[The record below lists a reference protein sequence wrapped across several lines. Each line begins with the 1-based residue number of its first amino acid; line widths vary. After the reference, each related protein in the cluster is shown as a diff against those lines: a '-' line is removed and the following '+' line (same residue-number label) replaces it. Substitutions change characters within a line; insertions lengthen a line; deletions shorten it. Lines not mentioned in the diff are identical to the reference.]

1 MPDQFE
7 ASMLQKVVKMMIDHG
22 DNFEKAY
29 GPHWMASELI
39 IIIIITSAI
48 LIILMIIIMT
58 KQAVGSVS
66 LHTEGLPGRP
76 L

>member
-1 MPDQFE
+1 
-7 ASMLQKVVKMMIDHG
+7 MMDHG
-22 DNFEKAY
+22 DKFKKTY
-29 GPHWMASELI
+29 GPHCMASELI

-48 LIILMIIIMT
+48 LIILMIIIVT
-58 KQAVGSVS
+58 KREVGSVS